1 MASFNFEFPAA
12 CSVGWILKYELSL
25 SSTQHSEA
33 DVICRSLLWG
43 ELINFSQSMTME
55 PVQFPINDILD
66 LHTFL
71 PREVPDLLDDYF
83 EACVAKGVLSVRVI
97 HGKGQGILR
106 ARVLK
111 HLNRHP
117 LVRTIKA
124 APPEAGGWGATLVEL
139 SPSNP

>member
-1 MASFNFEFPAA
+1 
-12 CSVGWILKYELSL
+12 
-25 SSTQHSEA
+25 
-33 DVICRSLLWG
+33 
-43 ELINFSQSMTME
+43 MTIE
-55 PVQFPINDILD
+55 PIQFPINDILD

-111 HLNRHP
+111 HLKRHP

-124 APPEAGGWGATLVEL
+124 APSEAGGWGATLVEL
-139 SPSNP
+139 SPNDP